1 VHAGAKPTWKVAMA
15 GDDHPLPSGRYE
27 HRSLPFAL
35 DSSEQIEELLRD
47 LLAGVESGVFTASA
61 GFVQR
66 LEGVLIA
73 LRALKEER

>member
-1 VHAGAKPTWKVAMA
+1 MA
-15 GDDHPLPSGRYE
+15 GDDHPLPSGRHE

-35 DSSEQIEELLRD
+35 ESSEQIEELLREI
-47 LLAGVESGVFTASA
+47 LAGVESGEFTASA

-73 LRALKEER
+73 LRALEGER